1 MIESIFK
8 RLPLSRRLNFDIFTI
23 YQYLIRIYTIYLQYS
38 SSIEFKL
45 FIALIIYKFQFLIK
59 MYELSFRIWTIAY

>member
-1 MIESIFK
+1 MIHIIFK

-38 SSIEFKL
+38 SSIEFKF
-45 FIALIIYKFQFLIK
+45 FIALIIYKFEFLIK
-59 MYELSFRIWTIAY
+59 M